1 MKININVFYKLIVSL
16 WMCAARHAQSTQNNK
31 FVMSLQCRKENMMDE
46 FFVFTVDKYHDFL
59 QIDAI
64 ILGVLGQPCPN

>member
-16 WMCAARHAQSTQNNK
+16 WMCAARHEQSTQNNK

-46 FFVFTVDKYHDFL
+46 FFVLTVDKYHDFL